1 MQQELK
7 EKIELRENTFLRLAE
22 LLISALQLNKTIEE
36 MDPDTPLF
44 ATGLGLDSVD
54 AVMIIVELES
64 KFEITISEEEG
75 ILALRTIN
83 TLVDLVLN
91 KMKNES

>member
-7 EKIELRENTFLRLAE
+7 EKIELREDTFLRLAE
-22 LLISALQLNKTIEE
+22 LLISALHLNKTIEE